1 MKLSELIK
9 PNLFQIALKEGYI
22 SERRHATAP
31 LRIYNYTPKT
41 QFEWAWDEATMNA
54 RGLIVDAQD
63 NIVARPFK
71 KFFTLEQLTELRNYV
86 HNLYGVKFADIFNHP
101 FRTYEKVDGS
111 LGVLYHDGFDW
122 AIATRGSFESDQSA
136 LATKILRESKTLYG
150 LKYTDLPYNPNYTY
164 LFEIVHPE
172 NRIVVNYGDT
182 KELVLIAIIDTETGR
197 EIHFDLDTGI
207 SPHFRQPKEY
217 NVEHFEH
224 LAALEQP
231 NTEGFVLLF
240 ENGLRLKY
248 KFEEYK
254 RLHRII
260 TNVNEKNIWE
270 MLSKGESI
278 QDLLDKVPD
287 EFYNWV
293 KGVVAD
299 LEAKYEAINDAVQNT
314 YRSIVQRK
322 LTKKD
327 VALGYRN
334 NPYQHLLFALMDGKP
349 VAPGIWAQIKP
360 ISTKEIEAG

>member
-9 PNLFQIALKEGYI
+9 PDLFNLALKEGYI

-54 RGLIVDAQD
+54 RGLIVDQDD

-86 HNLYGVKFADIFNHP
+86 HNLYGVKFKDIFNNK
-101 FRTYEKVDGS
+101 FRTFEKVDGS
-111 LGVLYHDGFDW
+111 LGVLYHDGTDY
-122 AIATRGSFESDQSA
+122 AIATRGSFESDQSV
-136 LATKILRESKTLYG
+136 LATKILRESKTQGG
-150 LKYTDLPYNPNYTY
+150 LGYIDLPYNPSYTY
-164 LFEIVHPE
+164 LFEIIHPD

-182 KELVLIAIIDTETGR
+182 KELVLIAIIETETGR
-197 EIHFDLDTGI
+197 EIDLSQDTGVA
-207 SPHFRQPKEY
+207 PHFRQPQEY
-217 NVEHFEH
+217 QVELFEH

-240 ENGLRLKY
+240 DNGLRLKY

-260 TNVNEKNIWE
+260 TNVSEKNIWE
-270 MLSKGESI
+270 LLKNGESI
-278 QDLLDKVPD
+278 KDLLDKVPD

-299 LEAKYEAINDAVQNT
+299 LEKQFDDIEKSVKNT
-314 YRSIVQRK
+314 YDSIVKRG
-322 LTKKD
+322 LSKKD
-327 VALGYRN
+327 VALGYRDHQ
-334 NPYQHLLFALMDGKP
+334 YQHLLFSLMDKKP
-349 VAPGIWAQIKP
+349 IAPAIWQLIKP
-360 ISTKEIEAG
+360 TKEVEAG